1 MWFTEVC
8 IRNPVFTVR
17 MMLALLVVGAFSYQ
31 RLAVDQ
37 FPDVDFPV
45 VVVRTDYPGA
55 SPAAVEAEVTRKI
68 EAVVNAIGGVKSI
81 TSRSLEALSVV
92 TVEFDLDVD
101 PVLAA
106 QDVREKVALIRS
118 GFRQGVEEPGI
129 SRFNPDDLPILS
141 LAILSEAQDPRDLTA
156 LAEQVIRRELENTR
170 GVGQVT
176 LVGAIRREIQ
186 ILLKPQQ
193 LQALNVGVDQ
203 VTAALRSENQEL
215 SAGSIVSADR
225 ELLVQVEGRMADPT
239 QFRRIIVARRGGEPV
254 YLSQVA
260 DVMDGHEDEHSIA
273 LVNGKRAVSLDI
285 MKTQGANTIAVV
297 DTIRKT
303 IAVLAALLPAGI
315 ELRVVRDSSTGIRNS
330 IANMQRTIIE
340 GVVLTIV
347 IMFLFLNSWRST
359 VITALTLP
367 ISVIGAFAALYAFGF
382 TLNKVTLMALAL
394 CVGLLI
400 DDAVVVRENI
410 MRHRAMG
417 KGPRQAALDGTREI
431 GLAVLAATLCI
442 VAVFLP
448 VAFMGG
454 IIGQFLH
461 EFGVTVAAA
470 VLISMFVSFTL
481 DPMLSSLWHEPPA
494 PGAPR
499 GNWIARVQASC
510 DRSLTRLAGV
520 YRNVLGWGLAH
531 RKSVVA
537 LALVSLV
544 GSFCLVP
551 LVGTEFV
558 PEADLGESAI
568 SLATPPGSSPAFTAT
583 IVKQAERVL
592 REFPEVAGTYATIN
606 TSNAPGR
613 NTATIFV
620 QLTAR
625 SDRVR
630 SQQALQQLFRERL
643 SHIAGLQVNHVGT
656 YSAAGRGKPLQV
668 SVQGQNASELETL
681 STRVTEVMRRV
692 PGVVDIDSSLKA
704 AMPMV
709 SISVNRELASDR
721 GLGTGQIGSAVR
733 ALLAGEVVGSW
744 TGPDDEHYEITV
756 RLPRAVRGNI
766 TGLEQIYLASTR
778 LEADG
783 SPLMVPLRQVAD
795 FVATQGEPQIN
806 RQDMR
811 REVLVTAGVLG
822 RSSGDVGRDTQAALA
837 GMETPPGYRVV
848 MGGSAR
854 DMRESGRF
862 AVAALLLGV
871 VFIYLILASLFASF
885 TQPLTIMMS
894 LPLSLIG
901 VVLALGLTGST
912 LNLFSIIG
920 LILLMGLVA
929 KNAIL
934 LILNVH
940 RATARGMSRHNAII
954 EAGSLRLRPILLTTL
969 AMIFGMLPM
978 ALGDGIGS
986 EHRAPM
992 AHAVIGGLIA
1002 STMLTLLVVP
1012 IFYTYF
1018 NDLASWL
1025 KRRLAP
1031 RQASSVHL

>member
-8 IRNPVFTVR
+8 IRNPVFTVM

-37 FPDVDFPV
+37 FLDVDFPV

-260 DVMDGHEDEHSIA
+260 DVMDGHEDEDSIA

-568 SLATPPGSSPAFTAT
+568 SLATPPGSSLAFTAT

-733 ALLAGEVVGSW
+733 
-744 TGPDDEHYEITV
+744 
-756 RLPRAVRGNI
+756 GNI

-795 FVATQGEPQIN
+795 FVATQSEPQIN

-822 RSSGDVGRDTQAALA
+822 RSSGEVGRDTQAALA
-837 GMETPPGYRVV
+837 GMETPPGYRIV

-934 LILNVH
+934 LIVNVH

-969 AMIFGMLPM
+969 AMIFGILPM